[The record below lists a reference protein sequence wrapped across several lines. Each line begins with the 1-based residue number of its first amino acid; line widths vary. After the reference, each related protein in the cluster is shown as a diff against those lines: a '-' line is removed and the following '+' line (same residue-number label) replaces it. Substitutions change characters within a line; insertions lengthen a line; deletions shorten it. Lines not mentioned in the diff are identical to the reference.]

1 MKGTPLSAGPRH
13 RGNKPVCV
21 RPRTGRQ
28 PCLSARYKHLRARK
42 LAACGHDG
50 CQCAAK
56 EVTFRSV
63 LYGHERSGAKSVP
76 EVPTHGADK
85 P

>member
-1 MKGTPLSAGPRH
+1 MDGTSLSAWRRY
-13 RGNKPVCV
+13 RGDKPVCV

-56 EVTFRSV
+56 EVPFRSV
-63 LYGHERSGAKSVP
+63 LYGHERSGAQRVP
-76 EVPTHGADK
+76 DVPTGGADK
-85 P
+85 S